1 MIAACAASRGAGRPA
16 LADRPRRHIDA
27 GERSAATSPLDMGAR
42 KRSERSPTKR
52 GSAAPAFEDV
62 FLSPDDDGHG
72 ERSGANSPPALTL
85 QAMAVELEKKLRSS
99 EERAVK
105 TSALDAT
112 SAEKRAAMAREVA
125 RKERERLR
133 SARRRR
139 HQTKEQREKERL
151 RSRNRRLQMTEKQR
165 STEAQNKLKRR
176 ASAKQQKETFE
187 AATTLAEAV
196 GDGKPAESFA

>member
-1 MIAACAASRGAGRPA
+1 
-16 LADRPRRHIDA
+16 
-27 GERSAATSPLDMGAR
+27 MGAR

-176 ASAKQQKETFE
+176 ASVKQQKETFE